1 MVVTLG
7 TEIDLVKKMGES
19 TDSFFVSLGGIV
31 GSSGRQ
37 WTRPLGM
44 VRATSEKHRLTLC
57 RLLQFRIQIQVI

>member
-7 TEIDLVKKMGES
+7 TEFDLLKKMGES

-37 WTRPLGM
+37 WKRPLGV
-44 VRATSEKHRLTLC
+44 VRVKQKQMLW
-57 RLLQFRIQIQVI
+57 